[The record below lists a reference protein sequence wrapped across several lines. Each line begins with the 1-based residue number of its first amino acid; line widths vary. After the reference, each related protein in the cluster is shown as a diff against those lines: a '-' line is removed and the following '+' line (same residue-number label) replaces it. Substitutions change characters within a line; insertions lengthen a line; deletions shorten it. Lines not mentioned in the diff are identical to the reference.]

1 MAAFAGTGLMPE
13 LLPFSLSQQ
22 EVWLDQRTWPGSTH
36 LNIGGAGFIDGKFD
50 LGVFRQAFQTLIE
63 ECEALRL
70 VPRLEEGGQWLLPA
84 YTPDLP
90 VIQMPPSDDPRAAMQ
105 AWWQAWMK
113 TPYLFDG
120 KTPPWR
126 FALLRHSDELH
137 GLSIQFHHLIM
148 DGWGTSRIMQRWAVL
163 YNALAEGAPIPES
176 GDPGYRRYIE
186 ESLDYR
192 QSAAFE
198 KDQAFWQAQ
207 LPALP
212 TPLFET
218 RYRQPSSLS
227 LPEAHN
233 GTVGLARS
241 AYDRI
246 GMAAAGQGMTLFS
259 YLVAVLAVYFHRTT
273 GRRDI
278 VIALPSLNRS
288 GKRFLATPG
297 MFVGVFPLVLRIDA
311 QNSVAQLLAQVQ
323 SALKASIRYQRYP
336 LSELGRQLGTL
347 RQRRDSLFDIL
358 FSFERQD
365 YKLHFGEGSSAG
377 ARQTFSGLARY
388 PLGLTLCE
396 FQAVQD
402 QDVELTLEAHP
413 AYFAADEVGLI
424 GKRIWHLAQ
433 TMLDNP
439 EAALATLD
447 IVPPDERQHL
457 LLGIQPAIEEGAYLT
472 DAHGKPGKQPYI
484 RHFIAQA
491 KRAPEAVAVVW
502 DGGEL
507 NYGQLL
513 SRACHLATQL
523 RARGVACDRIVAVAM
538 VRSVDQLVA
547 LLAVNLAG
555 GAFLPLDPDAP
566 VARLALILD
575 DSQAICLIADRE
587 LTQRFSDL
595 QTPLL
600 GVDANATAVLS
611 DELASTLPALSDLA
625 YVLFTSGSSGTPK
638 GVMVEHEALAIRL
651 DWIGQTYGIRADD
664 RTGQCTQATFDP
676 ALIEFF
682 LPLINGASIA
692 LPPPGRMAPNQIGP
706 FVAQF
711 GVSILALVP
720 ATVQGLLASLPDG
733 VKTRLRN
740 VCCGGEVLAPDL
752 AQRFVA
758 TTGANLFN
766 VYGPTETA
774 IFATAWRCLDEI
786 FPDALPIGWA
796 IAGTRVYVLDDHGS
810 LLPSGITGE
819 IHLGGR
825 AVARG
830 YLNRPELN
838 ASAFLQDPF
847 SPEGRM
853 YRTGD
858 RGWLDG
864 EGMLHFVGRTDRQV
878 KLRGY
883 RIELGEIEAALL
895 AVAGVTQAAVKLIVG
910 SDERRFLH
918 AWVAGGGMATED
930 RLRSALAGRLPDYM
944 LPSGFCVLPELPLN
958 SSGKV
963 AFDLLPEPA
972 IQTTGQSKRLP
983 SSTMEF
989 ALLQLWQRVMK
1000 RSDLGVDDN
1009 FFDVGGDSL
1018 AAVDI
1023 LAGVETLFGRRVP
1036 LFLLTEHPTIESL
1049 ALALDQHNT
1058 VAAVLDQIMIPLGRH
1073 TGAAPLY
1080 FAASG
1085 HGDLIRLQNLAKALG
1100 ESCDLYMLQ
1109 PPINAEIH
1117 KVEDLA
1123 VLYAEKITTCGR
1135 PGYLAGFS
1143 VGGVVAVETA
1153 RILEKSDTTRLMLK
1167 LILVDAV
1174 FPGRLIRSAALW
1186 RILGFLARK
1195 PSIQSLTLN
1204 GRHLGGLFSDAGL
1217 VAQITAMRTYRP
1229 NPIDVQSV
1237 LVRSRGMMR
1246 WERWAFHP
1254 WRKVIPELAETA
1266 WVDGMHGSIFEHG
1279 LPELVAAIRAAV
1291 TNG

>member
-1 MAAFAGTGLMPE
+1 MAAFAGAGLMAE

-22 EVWLDQRTWPGSTH
+22 EVWLDQRTWPDSTH

-50 LGVFRQAFQTLIE
+50 LGVFRQAFQLLIE

-70 VPRLEEGGQWLLPA
+70 VPRLDEGGQWLLPA

-90 VIQMPPSDDPRAAMQ
+90 VIQMPASDDPRAAMQ

-163 YNALAEGAPIPES
+163 YNALAEGAPIPVS

-186 ESLDYR
+186 DSLDYR

-212 TPLFET
+212 APLFEM
-218 RYRQPSSLS
+218 RYRQPCSLS

-246 GMAAAGQGMTLFS
+246 GLAAAGQGMTLFS

-273 GRRDI
+273 RRRDI

-311 QNSVAQLLAQVQ
+311 QSSVAQLLAQVQ
-323 SALKASIRYQRYP
+323 SALKASVRYQRYP
-336 LSELGRQLGTL
+336 LSELGRELGTL

-365 YKLHFGEGSSAG
+365 YKLHFGEGTSAG

-424 GKRIWHLAQ
+424 GKRIWYLAQ
-433 TMLDNP
+433 TMLDDP

-447 IVPPDERQHL
+447 IVPPSERQHL
-457 LLGIQPAIEEGAYLT
+457 LVEIQPATGA
-472 DAHGKPGKQPYI
+472 PGGIYGETEKQPYI

-491 KRAPEAVAVVW
+491 TRVPEAVAVVW

-513 SRACHLATQL
+513 SQACHLATELHAQ
-523 RARGVACDRIVAVAM
+523 GVARDRIVAVAM
-538 VRSVDQLVA
+538 ARSVDQLVA

-575 DSQAICLIADRE
+575 DSQAICMITDPE
-587 LTQRFSDL
+587 LAPRFVDL

-600 GVDANATAVLS
+600 HVDANGRGLLNEPLVSA
-611 DELASTLPALSDLA
+611 LPALSDLA
-625 YVLFTSGSSGTPK
+625 YVLFTSGSTGTPK

-692 LPPPGRMAPNQIGP
+692 LPPPGRIAPNQIGP
-706 FVAQF
+706 FVARF

-720 ATVQGLLASLPDG
+720 ATVQGLLASLPEG
-733 VKTRLRN
+733 EKTRLRN
-740 VCCGGEVLAPDL
+740 VCCGGEVLAPEL

-758 TTGANLFN
+758 ATGANLFN

-774 IFATAWRCLDEI
+774 IFATAWPCRDEI
-786 FPDALPIGWA
+786 SVDALPIGRV
-796 IAGTRVYVLDDHGS
+796 IAGARVYILDDHGN
-810 LLPSGITGE
+810 LLPGGVTGE
-819 IHLGGR
+819 IYLGGR

-847 SPEGRM
+847 SLGGRM

-864 EGMLHFVGRTDRQV
+864 DGVLHFVGRTDRQV

-883 RIELGEIEAALL
+883 RIELGEIESALL

-918 AWVAGGGMATED
+918 AWVAGDGLPAAD
-930 RLRSALAGRLPDYM
+930 RLRASLAGRLPDYM
-944 LPSGFCVLPELPLN
+944 LPSGFSTLAELPLT

-963 AFDLLPEPA
+963 AYDLLPEPVV
-972 IQTTGQSKRLP
+972 QGTEHSKRLP
-983 SSTMEF
+983 STAMAL

-1000 RSDLGVDDN
+1000 RDDLGVADN
-1009 FFDVGGDSL
+1009 FFEAGGDSL

-1023 LAGVETLFGRRVP
+1023 LAGIETLLGRRVP

-1049 ALALDQHNT
+1049 AHVLDQHSAT
-1058 VAAVLDQIMIPLGRH
+1058 AAVAEQIMIPLGRH
-1073 TGAAPLY
+1073 TGAVPLY

-1085 HGDLIRLQNLAKALG
+1085 HGDLIRLQNLAKALAG
-1100 ESCDLYMLQ
+1100 ACDLFMLQ
-1109 PPINAEIH
+1109 PPVDGEI
-1117 KVEDLA
+1117 KTIEA
-1123 VLYAEKITTCGR
+1123 VASLYAEKIVAYGR
-1135 PGYLAGFS
+1135 PGFLAGFS
-1143 VGGVVAVETA
+1143 VGGVVAVETTRMLLRA
-1153 RILEKSDTTRLMLK
+1153 NATRLVHK

-1174 FPGRLIRSAALW
+1174 FPGRVIRSAILW
-1186 RILGFLARK
+1186 RILGFLASK
-1195 PSIQSLTLN
+1195 SSLQALTLN
-1204 GRHLGGLFSDAGL
+1204 GRHLGGLLGDSGL
-1217 VAQITAMRTYRP
+1217 VAQINAMREYQP
-1229 NPIDVQSV
+1229 KPLDIQAV

-1246 WERWAFHP
+1246 WERWAFLP
-1254 WRKVIPELAETA
+1254 WRKVISGLSESD
-1266 WVDGMHGSIFEHG
+1266 WVEGMHGSIFEHG
-1279 LPELVAAIRAAV
+1279 LQELVAAIRAAV

>member
-1 MAAFAGTGLMPE
+1 MVK

-22 EVWLDQRTWPGSTH
+22 EVWLDQRTWPDSTH

-50 LGVFRQAFQTLIE
+50 LGVFCQAFLKLIE

-90 VIQMPPSDDPRAAMQ
+90 VIQMPASDDPRAAMQ

-163 YNALAEGAPIPES
+163 YNTLAEGAPIPES
-176 GDPGYRRYIE
+176 GDPGYCRYIE
-186 ESLDYR
+186 DSLDYR

-212 TPLFET
+212 APLFEM

-246 GMAAAGQGMTLFS
+246 GLAAAGQGMNLFS

-311 QNSVAQLLAQVQ
+311 HSSVAQLLAQVQ
-323 SALKASIRYQRYP
+323 SALKASVRYQRYP
-336 LSELGRQLGTL
+336 LSELGRELGTL

-365 YKLHFGEGSSAG
+365 YKLHFGEGCSAG

-433 TMLDNP
+433 TLLNDP

-447 IVPPDERQHL
+447 IVPPEERQHL
-457 LLGIQPAIEEGAYLT
+457 LVGIQPAIDEPTDLT
-472 DAHGKPGKQPYI
+472 DAHGEPGKQPYI

-491 KRAPEAVAVVW
+491 KRTPEAVAAVW

-507 NYGQLL
+507 RYGQLL
-513 SRACHLATQL
+513 ARACHLATEL
-523 RARGVACDRIVAVAM
+523 HARGVARDCIVAVTMA
-538 VRSVDQLVA
+538 RSVDQLVA

-575 DSQAICLIADRE
+575 DSQAICLITDPE
-587 LTQRFSDL
+587 LAPRFADL

-600 GVDANATAVLS
+600 HVDATGRALLS
-611 DELASTLPALSDLA
+611 DALVSALPALSDLA
-625 YVLFTSGSSGTPK
+625 YVLFTSGSTGTPK

-706 FVAQF
+706 FVARF

-720 ATVQGLLASLPDG
+720 ATVQGLLASLPEG
-733 VKTRLRN
+733 GKTRLRN
-740 VCCGGEVLAPDL
+740 VCCGGEVLPPEL

-758 TTGANLFN
+758 ATGANLFN

-774 IFATAWRCLDEI
+774 IFATAWPCRDEI
-786 FPDALPIGWA
+786 LQDALPIGRA
-796 IAGTRVYVLDDHGS
+796 VAGARVYILDDHGN
-810 LLPSGITGE
+810 LLPGGVTGE
-819 IHLGGR
+819 IYLGGR

-838 ASAFLQDPF
+838 ALAFLQDPF
-847 SPEGRM
+847 SPDGRM

-864 EGMLHFVGRTDRQV
+864 DGVLHFVGRTDRQV

-883 RIELGEIEAALL
+883 RIELGEIESALL
-895 AVAGVTQAAVKLIVG
+895 ALTGVSQAAVKLIVG
-910 SDERRFLH
+910 ADERRFLH
-918 AWVAGGGMATED
+918 AWVAGDGLPAAD
-930 RLRSALAGRLPDYM
+930 RLRAALAGRLPDYM
-944 LPSGFCVLPELPLN
+944 LPSSLSALHELPLT

-963 AFDLLPEPA
+963 AYDMLPEPA
-972 IQTTGQSKRLP
+972 IQKAEHSQRLP
-983 SSTMEF
+983 STAMEI

-1000 RSDLGVDDN
+1000 RDDLGVADN
-1009 FFDVGGDSL
+1009 FFEAGGDSL

-1023 LAGVETLFGRRVP
+1023 LAGIETLLGRRVP

-1049 ALALDQHNT
+1049 ANVLDQHGT
-1058 VAAVLDQIMIPLGRH
+1058 TTAVADPIMIPLGRH
-1073 TGAAPLY
+1073 TGAVPLY

-1085 HGDLIRLQNLAKALG
+1085 HGDLIRLQNLARALAG
-1100 ESCDLYMLQ
+1100 ACDLFMLQ
-1109 PPINAEIH
+1109 PP
-1117 KVEDLA
+1117 VEGEVKTIEALA
-1123 VLYAEKITTCGR
+1123 SIYAEKIRAYGR
-1135 PGYLAGFS
+1135 PGFLAGFS

-1153 RILEKSDTTRLMLK
+1153 RMLLRANAARPVQK

-1174 FPGRLIRSAALW
+1174 FPSRFIRSAILW
-1186 RILGFLARK
+1186 RILGFLASK
-1195 PSIQSLTLN
+1195 SSLQALTLN
-1204 GRHLGGLFSDAGL
+1204 GRHLGGLLGDSGL
-1217 VAQITAMRTYRP
+1217 VAQINAMREYQP
-1229 NPIDVQSV
+1229 KPLDIQAV

-1246 WERWAFHP
+1246 WERWAFLP
-1254 WRKVIPELAETA
+1254 WRKVISGLSESD
-1266 WVDGMHGSIFEHG
+1266 WVEGMHGSIFEHG
-1279 LPELVAAIRAAV
+1279 LQELGAAIRAAV

>member
-1 MAAFAGTGLMPE
+1 MAAFAGAGLMAE

-22 EVWLDQRTWPGSTH
+22 EVWLDQRTWPDSTH

-50 LGVFRQAFQTLIE
+50 LGVFRQAFLQLIE

-90 VIQMPPSDDPRAAMQ
+90 VIQMPASDDPRAAMQ

-163 YNALAEGAPIPES
+163 YNALAEGAPIPVS

-212 TPLFET
+212 APLFET

-233 GTVGLARS
+233 GTVCLARS

-246 GMAAAGQGMTLFS
+246 GTAAAAQGMTLFS

-311 QNSVAQLLAQVQ
+311 QSSVAQLLAQVQ
-323 SALKASIRYQRYP
+323 SALKASVRYQRYP
-336 LSELGRQLGTL
+336 LSELGRELGTL

-365 YKLHFGEGSSAG
+365 YKLHFGDGSSAG

-396 FQAVQD
+396 FQAVQE

-413 AYFAADEVGLI
+413 AYFAADEVSLI
-424 GKRIWHLAQ
+424 GQRIWHLAQ
-433 TMLDNP
+433 TMLDDP
-439 EAALATLD
+439 DAALSTLD
-447 IVPPDERQHL
+447 IVPPAERQHL
-457 LLGIQPAIEEGAYLT
+457 LVGIQPATGA
-472 DAHGKPGKQPYI
+472 PGGIYGEPEKQPYI

-491 KRAPEAVAVVW
+491 QWAPEAVAVVW

-507 NYGQLL
+507 SYGQLL
-513 SRACHLATQL
+513 ARACHLATEL
-523 RARGVACDRIVAVAM
+523 RARGVARDRIVAVAM
-538 VRSVDQLVA
+538 ARSVDQLVA

-566 VARLALILD
+566 VARLGLILD
-575 DSQAICLIADRE
+575 DSQAVCLITDRE
-587 LTQRFSDL
+587 LTQRFCDL
-595 QTPLL
+595 PTPLL
-600 GVDANATAVLS
+600 HVEANESALLS
-611 DELASTLPALSDLA
+611 DALVSGLPTLSDLA
-625 YVLFTSGSSGTPK
+625 YVLFTSGSTGTPK

-651 DWIGQTYGIRADD
+651 DWIGQAYGIRVDD

-692 LPPPGRMAPNQIGP
+692 LPLPGRMAPNQIGP
-706 FVAQF
+706 FVARF

-720 ATVQGLLASLPDG
+720 ATVQGLLASLPEG
-733 VKTRLRN
+733 GKTRLRN

-774 IFATAWRCLDEI
+774 IFATAWPCRDEI
-786 FPDALPIGWA
+786 SSDSLPIGRA
-796 IAGTRVYVLDDHGS
+796 IAGARVYILDDHGN
-810 LLPSGITGE
+810 LLPGGVTGE
-819 IHLGGR
+819 IYLGGR

-864 EGMLHFVGRTDRQV
+864 DGVLHFVGRTDRQI

-883 RIELGEIEAALL
+883 RIELGEIESALL
-895 AVAGVTQAAVKLIVG
+895 AVAGVTQAAVKVIVG

-918 AWVAGGGMATED
+918 AWVAGDGLPAAD
-930 RLRSALAGRLPDYM
+930 RLRAALAGRLPDYM
-944 LPSGFCVLPELPLN
+944 LPSGFSTLVDLPLT

-972 IQTTGQSKRLP
+972 IQEAEHSKRLP
-983 SSTMEF
+983 SSAMEL

-1000 RSDLGVDDN
+1000 RDNLGVADN
-1009 FFDVGGDSL
+1009 FFEAGGDSL

-1023 LAGVETLFGRRVP
+1023 LAGIETLLGRRVP

-1049 ALALDQHNT
+1049 AHVLDQHNT
-1058 VAAVLDQIMIPLGRH
+1058 ASAVADQIMIPLGRH
-1073 TGAAPLY
+1073 TGAVPLY

-1085 HGDLIRLQNLAKALG
+1085 HGDLIRLQNLAKALAG
-1100 ESCDLYMLQ
+1100 ACDLFMLQ
-1109 PPINAEIH
+1109 PPVDGEI
-1117 KVEDLA
+1117 KTIEALA
-1123 VLYAEKITTCGR
+1123 SLYAEKIVAYGR
-1135 PGYLAGFS
+1135 PGFLAGFS
-1143 VGGVVAVETA
+1143 VGGISAFEVAKQLGA
-1153 RILEKSDTTRLMLK
+1153 REGLVKGLC
-1167 LILVDAV
+1167 LVDAV
-1174 FPGRLIRSAALW
+1174 YPGRMIRSALFW
-1186 RILGFLARK
+1186 RSLGWTAKRLGAQDLA
-1195 PSIQSLTLN
+1195 LN
-1204 GRHLGGLFSDAGL
+1204 GRNLGAMLTDPGLLLQIEALASHEVNLPASD
-1217 VAQITAMRTYRP
+1217 I
-1229 NPIDVQSV
+1229 PIALIIS
-1237 LVRSRGMMR
+1237 SGMQR
-1246 WERWAFHP
+1246 WDRFLFAP
-1254 WRKVIPELAETA
+1254 WRKLLPNLKLAP
-1266 WVDGMHGSIFEHG
+1266 VVSGLHGSIFSDENSMQ
-1279 LPELVAAIRAAV
+1279 LADALASWMRVR
-1291 TNG
+1291 